1 MVELRDYQQDLL
13 AQVQAPLADE
23 AKARV
28 LMQLPTGGG
37 KTRIAAALLHW
48 WLGNGRKAVWLTHRT
63 ELSDQTRAVLNR
75 SAVRAVNTL
84 EWYVDDPAP
93 YCRDGVVILMAQTV
107 SRRNRFDGVWRR
119 YNPQDLLII
128 DEAHHATA
136 AGWARA
142 INQWPGPVVGLT
154 ATPWRL
160 SKTEGFDHLF
170 AELILGPQ
178 ISDLQSQGHLA
189 NAKVL
194 MPERDDLILG
204 GEITAT
210 GDYSEAGIAG
220 ANQGREVWTAGV
232 LRFWQQHAPDRQT
245 IVYAVSVAHAE
256 NLTAVFNEA
265 NIPAAALLGDTPLAE
280 RERCIKRF
288 SDNRLKVLVNVAV
301 ATEGFD
307 LPDAACVVL
316 TRPTMS
322 LALYLQMVGRGL
334 RPKSDGGN
342 CLILDLAGNVERHG
356 FPEDEREWS
365 LEARGQQDGTG
376 RPPVV
381 WCPECAGVSPAAS
394 HHCRECGH
402 PFGKDCGRCGKWRAW
417 QTWSAETDCGD
428 AHEMVCNLCHL
439 DAHELSDLPEGL
451 KEAIRAQLAEERVEV
466 NPNQLQTLE
475 EFRDS
480 LSEVAEALVNA
491 NKVDDFVAFNRL
503 TKQIRSVLRQEKRI
517 KEAAQAEALEKCA
530 ELLKTTFL
538 TPLSNVLE
546 QAGYDKKSRMELQV
560 NFREGRFDYFRAYDD
575 DDDEGEDFWDTL
587 NAEQFKAVMEFF
599 QQLGTAA
606 DKGSDD

>member
-13 AQVQAPLADE
+13 GRAQDALAAP
-23 AKARV
+23 KARA

-37 KTRIAAALLHW
+37 KTRIAAALLYW

-63 ELSDQTRAVLNR
+63 ELSNQTCGVLNK
-75 SAVRAVNTL
+75 SGVPAVNTL

-93 YCRDGVVILMAQTV
+93 TWQSGVVILMAQTV
-107 SRRNRFDGVWRR
+107 SRRNRFNVVWRR

-142 INQWPGPVVGLT
+142 IRQWPGPVVGLT

-170 AELILGPQ
+170 NTLILGPQ
-178 ISDLQSQGHLA
+178 IADLQYQGHLA

-194 MPERDDLILG
+194 MPEPDDLILG

-210 GDYSEAGIAG
+210 GDYSEAGIVG
-220 ANQGREVWTAGV
+220 ANQGREIWTAGV
-232 LRFWQQHAPDRQT
+232 LRFWQRYAQDRQT

-256 NLTAVFNEA
+256 NLIAVFNEA
-265 NIPAAALLGDTPLAE
+265 NIPAAALLGDTPLPE
-280 RERCIKRF
+280 REQSIRRF

-356 FPEDEREWS
+356 FPEDNRKWS
-365 LEARGQQDGTG
+365 LAPRGQQDGLG
-376 RPPVV
+376 SKPVV
-381 WCPECAGVSPAAS
+381 RCPECAGVSPAAS

-417 QTWSAETDCGD
+417 QTWSAETLCGD
-428 AHEMVCNLCHL
+428 EHDLVCNRCHI
-439 DAHELSDLPEGL
+439 DAHDRANLPEQL
-451 KEAIRAQLAEERVEV
+451 KE
-466 NPNQLQTLE
+466 
-475 EFRDS
+475 
-480 LSEVAEALVNA
+480 
-491 NKVDDFVAFNRL
+491 
-503 TKQIRSVLRQEKRI
+503 VLRQEALPVGNPDHLHTL
-517 KEAAQAEALEKCA
+517 EEVQARQDEALDELSQVALVGDRQALNSLCA
-530 ELLKTTFL
+530 EITALSYKKALLLEARIPDAVFGLPEVSELDNMMETLGEGKITRI
-538 TPLSNVLE
+538 VL
-546 QAGYDKKSRMELQV
+546 YR
-560 NFREGRFDYFRAYDD
+560 
-575 DDDEGEDFWDTL
+575 
-587 NAEQFKAVMEFF
+587 
-599 QQLGTAA
+599 AA
-606 DKGSDD
+606 DGEVRISVKPNRTSYWRKKLSDMESLYLKFRKS

>member
-13 AQVQAPLADE
+13 ARVQDDLADE
-23 AKARV
+23 AKSRV
-28 LMQLPTGGG
+28 MMQLPTGGG

-63 ELSDQTRAVLNR
+63 ELSDQTCAVLNK
-75 SAVRAVNTL
+75 SAVRAVNNL

-93 YCRDGVVILMAQTV
+93 YWPDGVVILMAQTV

-178 ISDLQSQGHLA
+178 ISDLQSKGHLA
-189 NAKVL
+189 TAKVL

-210 GDYSEAGIAG
+210 GDYSESGIAG

-280 RERCIKRF
+280 RQQCIKRF
-288 SDNRLKVLVNVAV
+288 SDSRLKVLVNVAV

-365 LEARGQQDGTG
+365 LEARGQQDGPG

-394 HHCRECGH
+394 HHCRNCGH

-417 QTWSAETDCGD
+417 QTWNAETLCGD
-428 AHEMVCNLCHL
+428 EHDLVCNRCHI
-439 DAHELSDLPEGL
+439 DAHDRANLPEQL
-451 KEAIRAQLAEERVEV
+451 KE
-466 NPNQLQTLE
+466 
-475 EFRDS
+475 
-480 LSEVAEALVNA
+480 
-491 NKVDDFVAFNRL
+491 
-503 TKQIRSVLRQEKRI
+503 VLRQEVLLVGNTDHLHTLEEVQSRMD
-517 KEAAQAEALEKCA
+517 EALDELGQVASVGDRESLAFLCA
-530 ELLKTTFL
+530 EVSALTYKKMILLESRIPEQVFRIPEVSELDNMLESIGEGKITRIV
-538 TPLSNVLE
+538 LS
-546 QAGYDKKSRMELQV
+546 R
-560 NFREGRFDYFRAYDD
+560 
-575 DDDEGEDFWDTL
+575 
-587 NAEQFKAVMEFF
+587 
-599 QQLGTAA
+599 AA
-606 DKGSDD
+606 DGEVRISVNSKNTNYWRKKLSD